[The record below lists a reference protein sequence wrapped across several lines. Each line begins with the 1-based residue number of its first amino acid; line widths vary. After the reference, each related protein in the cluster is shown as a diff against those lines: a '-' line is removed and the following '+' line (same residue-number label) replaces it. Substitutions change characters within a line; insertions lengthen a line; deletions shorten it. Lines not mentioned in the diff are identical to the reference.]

1 MEVDVNVV
9 REIIRLRDS
18 VLGEVFEDMCGD
30 VLALL
35 FWPW

>member
-1 MEVDVNVV
+1 VEVDVDVV
-9 REIIRLRDS
+9 REIVRLRDS

-35 FWPW
+35 FGTW